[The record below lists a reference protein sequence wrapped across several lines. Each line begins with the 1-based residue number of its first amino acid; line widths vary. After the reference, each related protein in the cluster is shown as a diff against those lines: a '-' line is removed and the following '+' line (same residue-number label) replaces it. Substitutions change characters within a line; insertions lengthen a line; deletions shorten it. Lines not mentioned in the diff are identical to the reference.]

1 MKKLAIGISALLAS
15 APALAQFTGDTV
27 NGTYKYP
34 DNTTVFINLG
44 NQVVSPTA
52 TFTFLTGTPNTT
64 AVVGASTIT
73 LSFSGTGDFTGATFN
88 GVTITDLTD
97 SDIIGVE
104 LGSSNVAGFDASR
117 LSFTSNSVSL
127 NLASLSTTS
136 DSSIVANVLFAAS
149 AVPELAT
156 WAMML
161 IGFGGI
167 GLAMRRGRRSLS
179 PEEYNMGPAARVH

>member
-1 MKKLAIGISALLAS
+1 MGSRKTEGGCSVKKLVIGISALLAS

-64 AVVGASTIT
+64 AAVGASTIT

-136 DSSIVANVLFAAS
+136 DSSIVANVLFSAA
-149 AVPELAT
+149 AGPELST
-156 WAMML
+156 WAMRL
-161 IGFGGI
+161 EGFGGI
-167 GLAMRRGRRSLS
+167 GRALRRRRHSALA
-179 PEEYNMGPAARVH
+179 A

>member
-1 MKKLAIGISALLAS
+1 MKKLVIGISALLAS

-64 AVVGASTIT
+64 AAVGASTIT

-136 DSSIVANVLFAAS
+136 DSSIVANVLFSSS
-149 AVPELAT
+149 AVPELST
-156 WAMML
+156 WVMML
-161 IGFGGI
+161 VGFGGI
-167 GLAMRRGRRSLS
+167 GMAMRRRRHPVL
-179 PEEYNMGPAARVH
+179 AA